1 MSGRTPSRLGAVVA
15 LVAAVAFAAGLAG
28 PNTELQLLD
37 FQWGAPA
44 ANHTA
49 VETGSHA
56 TR

>member
-28 PNTELQLLD
+28 PNTEFQLLD

-44 ANHTA
+44 ANNTA
-49 VETGSHA
+49 AETGPHA